1 MNSNYGD
8 FRLISNKFYIAFNL
22 QNRDSVDNYVSGTVG
37 LPVLYWKESLWIK
50 SVCTENYLS
59 HIIIKLRAMICI
71 CLILNI
77 HQLLPVIYNKSGYF
91 GYHYSTNL
99 FQN

>member
-37 LPVLYWKESLWIK
+37 LPVLL
-50 SVCTENYLS
+50 
-59 HIIIKLRAMICI
+59 
-71 CLILNI
+71 
-77 HQLLPVIYNKSGYF
+77 
-91 GYHYSTNL
+91 
-99 FQN
+99 